1 MGHALVAHYSENIDP
16 VHRITIIPRGTAA
29 LGLTMTRP
37 LEDRFLATEP
47 ELHDTLAYAMGGRVA
62 EELVYGEISTGA
74 QNDLEKATQIARA
87 MVAQYGM
94 SDKVGPL
101 SLGQDDPNAIF
112 TGPKIS
118 GATAEKIDEE
128 VNRLLNEAHD
138 RAERILIAHRDMLD
152 KLSALLLVTETIDG
166 EDLEAYTGGTK
177 PIPDPEQLR
186 QREEEKERGSAA
198 AAAVAKEPEPEPSR
212 TPQISMPPAPP
223 MPTVD

>member
-1 MGHALVAHYSENIDP
+1 
-16 VHRITIIPRGTAA
+16 
-29 LGLTMTRP
+29 
-37 LEDRFLATEP
+37 
-47 ELHDTLAYAMGGRVA
+47 VA

-138 RAERILIAHRDMLD
+138 QAERILIAHRDMLD